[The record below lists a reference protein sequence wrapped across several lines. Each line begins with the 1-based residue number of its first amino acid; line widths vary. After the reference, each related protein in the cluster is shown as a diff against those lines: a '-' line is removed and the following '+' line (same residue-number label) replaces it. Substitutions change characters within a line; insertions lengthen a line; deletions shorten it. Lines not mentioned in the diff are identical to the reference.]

1 MTEEEL
7 LAGITE
13 ALTLAGWRWSH
24 HRRSD
29 LAQMQGMPGLP
40 DIIAVHPTRKIV
52 LAWELKGEGGRVTGD
67 QVAWIAGL
75 AAPDATIDARI
86 LYPAHYDRALALIV
100 GKTDAI
106 VVCMMCGKPARRML
120 DPRSDAG
127 LCLDCDELPA

>member
-7 LAGITE
+7 LQGITE

-29 LAQMQGMPGLP
+29 LGIAQGSPGLP
-40 DIIAVHPTRKIV
+40 DIIAVHPSRGLV
-52 LAWELKGEGGRVTGD
+52 LAWELKAEGGRVTGD

-75 AAPDATIDARI
+75 AAPKARIDARI

-100 GKTDAI
+100 GKADAF
-106 VVCMMCGKPARRML
+106 VTCVRCGAPATRML
-120 DPRSDAG
+120 DTRSDAG
-127 LCLDCDELPA
+127 LCLDCDELSA